1 MNSEQPE
8 DLLSGLGE
16 DWDPIRVDANLGLVH
31 AKMRAQAK
39 RRLVVGA
46 GAAVLC
52 ALALLIYFVPSEER
66 ADAGCVQL
74 ADGSTATPLET
85 GGEVVVDSSG
95 DALTVLS
102 LMSGGAVFSV
112 ERNPGR
118 TFRVI
123 AGDVVVEVIGTR
135 FRVEVL
141 EDRVEVEVFEGI
153 VRARRGAQSVELRRG
168 MTQVFELGAIEPAE
182 ALHDEHVD
190 EPSLEDPGSESE
202 VLVPG
207 SEGPA
212 AGVETSPETTA
223 QGEASAHGEGRRARG
238 WRELAREGEYDRAY
252 DALEGASRPRSVAD
266 LMLAADAARFSGN
279 SLRAIAFLREV
290 RTAHG
295 QDPRAGLAAFTEGR
309 ILLLQLGRP
318 REAATAFSAARSI
331 SPRTALAED
340 ALAREVEA
348 HSRAGD
354 SSRAETLGRRYLELY
369 PEGRRM
375 AAVRHHAGLND

>member
-16 DWDPIRVDANLGLVH
+16 DWDPIRVDANLGLLH

-39 RRLVVGA
+39 RRAAMRAGVALVAVLALIFYFAPKEERVGA
-46 GAAVLC
+46 H
-52 ALALLIYFVPSEER
+52 
-66 ADAGCVQL
+66 VQL
-74 ADGSTATPLET
+74 ADGSTATPLES

-95 DALTVLS
+95 DSLTVLS
-102 LMSGGAVFSV
+102 LVSGGAVFRV

-118 TFRVI
+118 TFRVV
-123 AGDVVVEVIGTR
+123 AEDVVVEVIGTR

-141 EDRVEVEVFEGI
+141 EESVEVEVFEGI
-153 VRARRGAQSVELRRG
+153 VRARQGAQSVELRRG
-168 MTQVFELGAIEPAE
+168 MTQVFELGAGVAEAPNDDERSEASEGLPQDVALELPAEEPEPEPEIEEPAE
-182 ALHDEHVD
+182 A
-190 EPSLEDPGSESE
+190 
-202 VLVPG
+202 
-207 SEGPA
+207 
-212 AGVETSPETTA
+212 
-223 QGEASAHGEGRRARG
+223 EASPQATERRDRSN

-252 DALEGASRPRSVAD
+252 DALEGASRPRGVAD

-279 SLRAIAFLREV
+279 SLRAVGFLREV
-290 RTAHG
+290 RSAHR

-318 REAATAFSAARSI
+318 REAATAFSAARRL
-331 SPRTALAED
+331 SPTAALAED

-354 SSRAETLGRRYLELY
+354 SSRAETLGRRYIELY